1 MEPLSRLLDESE
13 DRLKRWRKEPSLYR
27 AKGNPRRFN
36 RLGTSLAR
44 SAKEAYENLLCEGRV
59 VWGSLVQANVGIFQP
74 GVNDLPATY
83 IFSTEDYFKNNP
95 NHLLEI
101 SNRIFKLK
109 GAISGDTLIDATAE
123 RITDEYKDSCG
134 YPIPYR
140 LTEGHDVYMSSVFL
154 FRSYLPERRL
164 TSRILPL
171 LVNVPHNGLALP
183 LPLNF
188 WSDQM
193 IEWISSGAAQR
204 SEIRMWETVWQ
215 TQESPEPFVPVFGG
229 ESQEEPN
236 WIVDTPP
243 VLISENAYS
252 KLWWEL
258 LFFSLFSK
266 AVRLVQNGNYFDMEL
281 GAPKR
286 LGPAYYASVKI
297 RGIRFY
303 YPSGVLSEKEGVSI
317 DFTDGPFQS
326 GYYFRRVSS

>member
-1 MEPLSRLLDESE
+1 MEPLSRVLDESE
-13 DRLKRWRKEPSLYR
+13 EMLKRWRKEPALYHS
-27 AKGNPRRFN
+27 KGNPRQFN
-36 RLGTSLAR
+36 RFGTSLAK
-44 SAKEAYENLLCEGRV
+44 SAKQAYENLLCEGTV
-59 VWGSLVQANVGIFQP
+59 VWGSVVQANVGIFQP
-74 GVNDLPATY
+74 GGNDLPATY

-95 NHLLEI
+95 PHLLEI

-109 GAISGDTLIDATAE
+109 ETESGDTLIDETAE

-171 LVNVPHNGLALP
+171 LVNIPYNGLALP

-193 IEWISSGAAQR
+193 IAWISSAAAQR
-204 SEIRMWETVWQ
+204 GEIQMWETVWQ
-215 TQESPEPFVPVFGG
+215 KQESPEPFVPVLGG
-229 ESQEEPN
+229 EPQEEPN
-236 WIVDTPP
+236 WIVATPP
-243 VLISENAYS
+243 VLISENAYK
-252 KLWWEL
+252 KLRWEL
-258 LFFSLFSK
+258 MFFSLFSK
-266 AVRLVQNGNYFDMEL
+266 AVRMVQKGKYFDMEL

-297 RGIRFY
+297 RGITFY
-303 YPSGVLSEKEGVSI
+303 YPSSVLSDKEGVSI
-317 DFTDGPFQS
+317 DYTDGPFQS
-326 GYYFRRVSS
+326 GYYFRRVSL